1 MPDPHLNPFMKL
13 TPTRRNQAFTL
24 MELLV
29 VIAIIA
35 ILAAMTMGT
44 FSYAQKS
51 AMRNRTTAVHRAII
65 SGLENYNSEYGEYP
79 EPASDGAS
87 REFNGRNYKI
97 GGAQMLYQ
105 ALTGDGTSSI
115 KIAAGG
121 GGASDGK
128 WTDDE
133 KMLLTDMPKEMYT
146 LSGTNLY
153 MLLDGF
159 AHPFQYTK
167 GGTTNAVNPTF
178 DLWSYGEDES
188 NTQETGKGPKQDAK
202 TSAKWIKNF

>member
-1 MPDPHLNPFMKL
+1 MKL

-44 FSYAQKS
+44 FSFAQKS